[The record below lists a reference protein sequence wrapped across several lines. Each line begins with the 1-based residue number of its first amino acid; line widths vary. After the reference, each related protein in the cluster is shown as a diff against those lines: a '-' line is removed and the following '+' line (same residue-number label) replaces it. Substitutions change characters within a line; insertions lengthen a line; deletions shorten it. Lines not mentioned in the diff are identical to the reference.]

1 MDLEQVFISCRRG
14 LLWVGSRNFSC
25 RAIITN
31 SLMSQFLQSTV
42 VSTSNPGRDKQ
53 ASLLSFFATRVF
65 SIFFFFLVCLLLDIH
80 PLKGPDLCRERWAWA
95 WIPSP
100 FHIGPGP
107 CFLTFCGFL
116 NPSLFV
122 TENMWSASLLAGVRC
137 VWCSV
142 PFLFVIKGLD
152 FLFSE
157 FICAF
162 KRMFILSVT
171 SSNCCQIAKIGCQNI
186 TNLLGWN

>member
-1 MDLEQVFISCRRG
+1 MDLEQVFISCHRVF
-14 LLWVGSRNFSC
+14 LWVSSRNLSC

-31 SLMSQFLQSTV
+31 SVMNQFLQSTV

-65 SIFFFFLVCLLLDIH
+65 SILFSPGLPFAWHIH

-100 FHIGPGP
+100 FHMGPGP
-107 CFLTFCGFL
+107 CFLTFGGFL

-122 TENMWSASLLAGVRC
+122 TESMWSASLLAGVRY

-162 KRMFILSVT
+162 KRMFVSSVT
-171 SSNCCQIAKIGCQNI
+171 LSNCCQIAKIGCQNI